1 MARVKALT
9 DGYSTRFL
17 AVASCTFVAGGGLAP
32 IPQHPQQ
39 VTVSHCPSDQPL
51 AVIPEVDP
59 WALLAIWGLAP
70 ARTS

>member
-1 MARVKALT
+1 MARVNSLT

-32 IPQHPQQ
+32 IAEHPQQ
-39 VTVSHCPSDQPL
+39 VTVSHWPSDQPP

-59 WALLAIWGLAP
+59 WALLAIWGPAP
-70 ARTS
+70 TRTS